1 MSAQDSHEA
10 MLDDVAVY
18 ALGAMSPDGAKRVRD
33 HIATCAEC
41 RAEYAALRPA
51 AGALAYSVEAC
62 ETGENGPHVSA
73 LLKPRIMRQ
82 VRSSIAV
89 APARQE
95 RARPGF
101 VWPAYLVA
109 AACIAIALFSTIS
122 NISINGQLKIAQT
135 ELDGIKVASAENART
150 LDSARTTIA
159 DLTSADAKRYPTPQG
174 AIVAR
179 GGKIYLAMHDMPTP
193 PKGHV
198 YQAWT
203 LPKGSKTMAPSVTFV
218 PDPHGGAV
226 LALPQDARLTSAVA
240 ISVEPDGGSKA
251 PTTKPIAVVTL
262 N

>member
-1 MSAQDSHEA
+1 MSAHDSHDA

-18 ALGAMSPDGAKRVRD
+18 ALGAMSPEDAARVRE

-41 RAEYAALRPA
+41 RAEYEALRPA

-62 ETGENGPHVSA
+62 ATGDNGPQVSE
-73 LLKPRIMRQ
+73 LLKPRIMRE
-82 VRSSIAV
+82 VRSGM
-89 APARQE
+89 APARQAS
-95 RARPGF
+95 ARPAF

-122 NISINGQLKIAQT
+122 NIAVNGQLKTAQT
-135 ELDGIKVASAENART
+135 ELDGIRIASTANARA
-150 LDSARTTIA
+150 LDAERTTIA

-174 AIVAR
+174 AVVAR
-179 GGKIYLAMHDMPTP
+179 GSKIYLAMHDMPAL
-193 PKGHV
+193 PKDHV

-203 LPKGSKTMAPSVTFV
+203 LPKGSKAMAPSVTFV
-218 PDPHGGAV
+218 PDTHGGAV
-226 LALPQDARLTSAVA
+226 LALPQDARLTTAVA

-251 PTTKPIAVVTL
+251 PTTKPIAVVAL